1 MLSRLR
7 RALFTTAGILLFLL
21 LAGATY
27 QGTATALERRQFPH
41 PGKLVDIGDRQ
52 LHIYCIGKGTPTVV
66 LEAPA
71 TGMSA
76 VWGWVQPDVARHT
89 RVCSYDRAG
98 LGWSEAGDTPY
109 DPGAVPDQL
118 HALLERS
125 GESAPYVLVGEG
137 LGAMFATVY
146 ASRYAPT
153 VAALV
158 LIDPPSADATA
169 TRRDTATRLANSAP
183 WLARAGFLRAT
194 RLLSNGA
201 EGLPPASAGAL
212 AAFLN
217 RPDHLTRS
225 ARELSRWNDAARL
238 AADAPARGIRVVRE
252 TVRPSGQVAF
262 LTDEADAA
270 KATAAINAVVE
281 RTRRTP

>member
-1 MLSRLR
+1 MVPRLR
-7 RALFTTAGILLFLL
+7 RAFVTTAGILIVLL

-41 PGKLVDIGDRQ
+41 PGQLVDVGGRQ
-52 LHIYCIGKGTPTVV
+52 LHIFCVGRGSPTVI

-76 VWGWVQPDVARHT
+76 AWGWVQPAVARHT

-125 GESAPYVLVGEG
+125 GEAAPYVIVGEG
-137 LGAMFATVY
+137 LGAAFATMY
-146 ASRYAPT
+146 ASRFGST
-153 VAALV
+153 GAALV
-158 LIDPPSADATA
+158 LIDPQPDAVDEGP
-169 TRRDTATRLANSAP
+169 RDTAARLANSAP
-183 WLARAGFLRAT
+183 WLARTGMLRAT
-194 RLLSNGA
+194 RLISNNA
-201 EGLPPASAGAL
+201 AGLPPDSAGAL

-225 ARELSRWNDAARL
+225 AQELSRWKDAIRL
-238 AADAPARGIRVVRE
+238 AAESPVSNITVTRENVHPA
-252 TVRPSGQVAF
+252 GQTTF
-262 LTDEADAA
+262 LSNEADAA
-270 KATAAINAVVE
+270 RATAAIDGAVQHT
-281 RTRRTP
+281 RTGH